1 MASPWSYPTN
11 ACIAAELMILGHAM
25 TDTNENVRI
34 SPDVLLAFVCLP
46 RNQAPGA
53 DAMTDLVEII
63 DALDAKERKPN
74 AIG

>member
-1 MASPWSYPTN
+1 
-11 ACIAAELMILGHAM
+11 M